1 MKENLLKEINDF
13 KTVLETMPTN
23 NIKNRTN
30 KEKVILEEKENKQ
43 QLLNKITTKLKIF
56 KESFSSLKP
65 NSKIDILINL

>member
-43 QLLNKITTKLKIF
+43 QLLNKVTTKLKIF
-56 KESFSSLKP
+56 KDWRTE
-65 NSKIDILINL
+65 IR

>member
-1 MKENLLKEINDF
+1 
-13 KTVLETMPTN
+13 MPTN

>member
-43 QLLNKITTKLKIF
+43 QLLNKVTTKLKIF
-56 KESFSSLKP
+56 KASFSSFQFIPSSVVYTFL
-65 NSKIDILINL
+65 

>member
-30 KEKVILEEKENKQ
+30 KEKVILE
-43 QLLNKITTKLKIF
+43 
-56 KESFSSLKP
+56 
-65 NSKIDILINL
+65 